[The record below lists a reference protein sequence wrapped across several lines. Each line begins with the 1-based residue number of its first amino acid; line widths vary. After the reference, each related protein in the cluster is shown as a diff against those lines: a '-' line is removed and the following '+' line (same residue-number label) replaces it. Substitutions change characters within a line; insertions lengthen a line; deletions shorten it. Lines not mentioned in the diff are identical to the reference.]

1 MKHGIAKSIEI
12 DGIKFPSEWE
22 GNFYQALKK
31 LQIPFEY
38 QYKVLLTPKT
48 MMKDKKIPL
57 LSSGA
62 IREVSL
68 TIDFVIDGPEGKV
81 YIDTKGSKFSVA
93 EDAHLKFKL
102 FKFYLVAN
110 GELSSQVKF
119 IFQKEGKILLK
130 LAALN
135 QKELFLKTL
144 FSTANF

>member
-1 MKHGIAKSIEI
+1 
-12 DGIKFPSEWE
+12 
-22 GNFYQALKK
+22 
-31 LQIPFEY
+31 
-38 QYKVLLTPKT
+38 
-48 MMKDKKIPL
+48 
-57 LSSGA
+57 
-62 IREVSL
+62 
-68 TIDFVIDGPEGKV
+68 V

-119 IFQKEGKILLK
+119 IFQKEGKTLLK

-144 FSTANF
+144 ISAPNF